1 MKKGNRGR
9 ILSRTSTVRKA
20 LLVSLARSFILK
32 EKIQTTEAKAK
43 EVAPFV
49 EELITK
55 AKKNNLAARRKL
67 LLYFEPS
74 LAGKMIEKIA
84 PRYQERK
91 GGFTRITKLAPRK
104 SDGAR
109 MAILELV

>member
-1 MKKGNRGR
+1 MRKRKRGR
-9 ILSRTSTVRKA
+9 ILSRTSDVRKA
-20 LLVSLARSFILK
+20 LLISLARQLFLK

-43 EVAPFV
+43 EVAPFAETLV
-49 EELITK
+49 AK
-55 AKKNNLAARRKL
+55 AKKNNLAARREL

-74 LAGKMIEKIA
+74 LAGKIMEKIA
-84 PRYQERK
+84 LRYQERR

-109 MAILELV
+109 MAMLELV

>member
-1 MKKGNRGR
+1 MKKGKRGR
-9 ILSRTSTVRKA
+9 ILSRTSGVRKA
-20 LLVSLARSFILK
+20 LFISLARALILK

-43 EVAPFV
+43 EIAPFV
-49 EELITK
+49 ETLVAK
-55 AKKNNLAARRKL
+55 AKKNNLAARREL
-67 LLYFEPS
+67 LRYFELS

-84 PRYQERK
+84 PRYKERR

-109 MAILELV
+109 MAILEFV